1 MPAEAANGTS
11 STPAAVRSGV
21 DGQTRREIENFLF
34 GEAELLDDGRFEEWV
49 ELFAD
54 DAHYEMP
61 IRVTRERRADWQLAP
76 TGKIFDDT
84 KATLTIRVQRLG
96 TEYAWAEDPPSRTRH
111 FVTNIRVAPADRPDE
126 FRVRCNLLVYRSRGE
141 LPDYNVLSADRQDL
155 LRRQP
160 DGWKIARRFV
170 ALDQSTVNSHNLS
183 IFF

>member
-1 MPAEAANGTS
+1 MQAEATNGTES
-11 STPAAVRSGV
+11 VYAAGRQSV
-21 DGQTRREIENFLF
+21 DGQMRREIEDFLLD
-34 GEAELLDDGRFEEWV
+34 EAELLDDGRFEEWV
-49 ELFAD
+49 GLFAD

-61 IRVTRERRADWQLAP
+61 IRVTREKRAGWQLAP

-84 KATLTIRVQRLG
+84 KATLAIRVQRLG

-111 FVTNIRVAPADRPDE
+111 YVTNIRVAPADQPDE
-126 FRVRCNLLVYRSRGE
+126 YRVRCNLLVYRSRGE
-141 LPDYNVLSADRQDL
+141 LPEYNVLSADRQDI

-160 DGWKIARRFV
+160 DGWKIVKRFV